1 MENLNTQKQGHLIT
15 LEGPDGAGKT
25 SVLEK
30 LVPLLEAQ
38 GFQVV
43 TTREPGGVAIAE
55 SIRQVIL
62 DVNNTA
68 MDEKTELLLYIAARR
83 QHLVEKVL
91 PALAQ
96 GKLVLIDRFID
107 SSVAYQGYGRGLSV
121 ADIDWL
127 NNYAIEETKP
137 ELTLLFDLPSEVGL
151 ARIEQAEVR
160 EVNRLDLEKLDL
172 HQRVR
177 QGYLDLAQ
185 SQPERIK
192 IIDAAQDLE
201 KVVADA
207 LATIQLAL
215 AKDRG

>member
-1 MENLNTQKQGHLIT
+1 MENLNTQNQGHLIT

-30 LVPLLEAQ
+30 LVPLLEDQ
-38 GFQVV
+38 GYPVV

-55 SIRQVIL
+55 SIREVIL

-83 QHLVEKVL
+83 QHLVEMVL

-96 GKLVLIDRFID
+96 GKLVLVDRFID

-121 ADIDWL
+121 ADISWL
-127 NNYAIEETKP
+127 NDYAIEETKP

-160 EVNRLDLEKLDL
+160 EVNRLDLEKLDM

-177 QGYLDLAQ
+177 QGYLELAE

-192 IIDAAQDLE
+192 VIDAAQELE

-207 LATIQLAL
+207 LSTIQLAL
-215 AKDRG
+215 AKD

>member
-1 MENLNTQKQGHLIT
+1 MEDLNTQKKGHLIT

-25 SVLEK
+25 SVLK
-30 LVPLLEAQ
+30 QLVPLLEAQ
-38 GFQVV
+38 GYQVV

-107 SSVAYQGYGRGLSV
+107 SSVAYQGSGRGLSV
-121 ADIDWL
+121 TDINWL
-127 NNYAIEETKP
+127 NDYAIEETKP

-151 ARIEQAEVR
+151 ARIEQADVR

-177 QGYLDLAQ
+177 QGYLDLAKN
-185 SQPERIK
+185 QPERIK
-192 IIDAAQDLE
+192 IIDAAQGLE

-207 LATIQLAL
+207 LATIQLVL
-215 AKDRG
+215 TKD

>member
-1 MENLNTQKQGHLIT
+1 MEDLNTQKKGHLIT

-25 SVLEK
+25 SVLK
-30 LVPLLEAQ
+30 QLVPLLEAQ
-38 GFQVV
+38 GYQVV

-107 SSVAYQGYGRGLSV
+107 SSVAYQGSGRGLSV
-121 ADIDWL
+121 TDINWL
-127 NNYAIEETKP
+127 NDYAIEETKP

-151 ARIEQAEVR
+151 ARIEQADVR

-177 QGYLDLAQ
+177 QGYLDLAKN
-185 SQPERIK
+185 QPERIK
-192 IIDAAQDLE
+192 IIDAAQGLE

-215 AKDRG
+215 TKD